1 MNLFLIKQLTN
12 SITFKTS
19 QNPLDNS
26 KFIGTDWLYL
36 KRTDITID
44 YSALTGSSLTFKSCQ
59 KGEYINFIVMEIII
73 IL

>member
-1 MNLFLIKQLTN
+1 MNLFLIKTNDN

-36 KRTDITID
+36 KVNRYYNRLFCIIR
-44 YSALTGSSLTFKSCQ
+44 FI
-59 KGEYINFIVMEIII
+59 INI
-73 IL
+73 